1 MTRRAS
7 FWERRRAGVKAE
19 EASVQQAAEEQA
31 LADQQVLI
39 AEKSDE
45 ELLAEFDLPDPD
57 TLKAGDDFTAF
68 MAKAIPDHLRR
79 RALRKLWVSD
89 PVLACL
95 DDLVDYA
102 DDYTQVSA
110 VTDFTTSYQVGKGLR
125 EHIKDVAVKSAK
137 ASAPDAPLVGTPEE
151 VAAMV
156 QPTRPWLLRLSKKP
170 SPPQDLTQKSRQ
182 MHLMLYRMMCNCH
195 RAVWLSISRTKTHEC
210 HRRSRQGFPGRSPS
224 R

>member
-156 QPTRPWLLRLSKKP
+156 QPTQTSVA
-170 SPPQDLTQKSRQ
+170 SPVEETEPAPGPDAEIETDALDAVPDDVQLPPR
-182 MHLMLYRMMCNCH
+182 RMAFHFEDQN
-195 RAVWLSISRTKTHEC
+195 S
-210 HRRSRQGFPGRSPS
+210 
-224 R
+224 

>member
-19 EASVQQAAEEQA
+19 EASAQQAAEEQA
-31 LADQQVLI
+31 LAEQQVLN

-57 TLKAGDDFTAF
+57 TMKAGDDFTAF
-68 MAKAIPDHLRR
+68 MSKAIPDHLRR

-125 EHIKDVAVKSAK
+125 EHIKDVAMKSAN
-137 ASAPDAPLVGTPEE
+137 ASTPDAPIDMPEE
-151 VAAMV
+151 MAALAQPAPCSVASSVEESELACEPDDEIETEALDAALDDV
-156 QPTRPWLLRLSKKP
+156 QL
-170 SPPQDLTQKSRQ
+170 PPR
-182 MHLMLYRMMCNCH
+182 RMAFH
-195 RAVWLSISRTKTHEC
+195 FEDQSS
-210 HRRSRQGFPGRSPS
+210 
-224 R
+224 